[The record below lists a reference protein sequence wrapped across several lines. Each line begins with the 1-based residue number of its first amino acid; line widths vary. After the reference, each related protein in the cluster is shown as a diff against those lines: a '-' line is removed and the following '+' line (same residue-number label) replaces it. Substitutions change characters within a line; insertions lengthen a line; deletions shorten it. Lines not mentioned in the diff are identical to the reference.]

1 MKKIQIPIARLP
13 KMNGRN
19 SRSQFAAYRSD
30 GGEQKTVVIKNTEE
44 EFLESIKHHP
54 AETQEILKAV
64 RQQALS
70 TVYSIQANIDTTK
83 EEIDEKLEKL
93 NSEHAENKAA
103 MSVIEKILANHGT
116 TLKGLRAGSNNGVD
130 VEPKTLRQ
138 EIAKSIEEPEYQ
150 QQLKGIS
157 KGSGVAEMTVKTN
170 YTRASVTSSS
180 QAQRLE
186 GFGLIA
192 TRKLTAY
199 DLFPKIQVGEES
211 NGTIRYIDQSTA
223 TRAAAAVA
231 EGGTFPESTLVW
243 TEYSLTLQKIGDT
256 IPISE
261 EVAKDAK
268 RLAAEVEKFIN
279 LNIAIKVDTDLT
291 TGSGVAPIISG
302 LITLAG
308 AYTPVASGI
317 SGATIYDLIIKMKE
331 DIVTTGGAKY
341 QPDFVMMPTAAIN
354 KMKLSKDTTNQY
366 LTPPF
371 AVLSNGTMIID
382 GMVVIENNALTYTAA
397 GTQQMVVG
405 DSRYAT
411 IYEVEGY
418 EISVGYQGTQF
429 AADMMTLK
437 GRQRLALLI
446 RNADQTGF
454 KKLSGTTAISG
465 ALTTLA
471 T

>member
-1 MKKIQIPIARLP
+1 MKMIKIPISRLP

-19 SRSQFAAYRSD
+19 SRSKFAAYKSD
-30 GGEQKTVVIKNTEE
+30 GKEEKTVVIKNTEE

-83 EEIDEKLEKL
+83 EEIEEKLTKL
-93 NSEHAENKAA
+93 KEQHAENKAA
-103 MSVIEKILANHGT
+103 MVEIEKILGNHGT
-116 TLKGLRAGSNNGVD
+116 TLKGMRQGSGEN
-130 VEPKTLRQ
+130 VEPKTMRQ
-138 EIAKSIEEPEYQ
+138 EIEKSILDTKVQ
-150 QQLKGIS
+150 QDLAALEKG
-157 KGSGVAEMTVKTN
+157 KGLANMVVKTN
-170 YTRASVTSSS
+170 YLRSSVTSST

-199 DLFPKIQVGEES
+199 DLFPKIQVGDES

-223 TRAAAAVA
+223 TRNAAAVS
-231 EGGTFPESTLVW
+231 EGGIFPESVLVW

-261 EVAKDAK
+261 EVAKDTK

-279 LNIAIKVDTDLT
+279 LNIAIKVDTDLV
-291 TGSGVAPIISG
+291 TGSGVAPIING
-302 LITLAG
+302 ALTLSG
-308 AYTPVASGI
+308 AYTPAASGI
-317 SGATIYDLIIKMKE
+317 TGATIYDLIIKMKE
-331 DIVTTGGAKY
+331 AIVITGGAKY
-341 QPDFVMMPTAAIN
+341 QPDFVMLPTAAIN
-354 KMKLSKDTTNQY
+354 KMKLSKDTTGKY

-371 AVLSNGTMIID
+371 AILSNGTMIID

-397 GTQQMVVG
+397 GTQQMIVG

-446 RNADQTGF
+446 RTADQTGF
-454 KKLSGTTAISG
+454 LKLNGTTAISG